1 APILE
6 LEGISKTY
14 GPVKA
19 LTDVHFAVYPGTIHA
34 ILGENG
40 AGKSTLMKLISGA
53 ISPSAGTIRMSGG
66 TVKFS
71 NTADASA
78 RGIVSMFQELSLMPP
93 LRVSD
98 NIILAKRQ
106 SKFGIVSR
114 SAYRQARAALDRIGS
129 QKIRRDTPVQELN
142 LA

>member
-1 APILE
+1 MAMQTTAPILK

-19 LTDVHFAVYPGTIHA
+19 LTDVDFAAYPGTIHA

-53 ISPSAGTIRMSGG
+53 ISPSAGTIRISGD

-78 RGIVSMFQELSLMPP
+78 RGIVCMFQELSLMPA
-93 LRVSD
+93 LSVGD
-98 NIILAKRQ
+98 NIILAK
-106 SKFGIVSR
+106 
-114 SAYRQARAALDRIGS
+114 
-129 QKIRRDTPVQELN
+129 
-142 LA
+142 